1 MKKVSFKMSSRGS
14 VAVECALM
22 LPIFLL
28 LFSAVLFLGKIFWHY
43 TVLEK
48 AAQDSA
54 AFLARVSIEDIRSA
68 STGIENPIAAVARQ
82 IALTE
87 VAELLPGENLVSVNV
102 RCDGIFCAGNST
114 PSVITVVIEATMV
127 DPLWSS
133 ILINYGLGGDLLLT
147 ARAATEF
154 VEKSPET

>member
-1 MKKVSFKMSSRGS
+1 MKKFESKIFSRGS
-14 VAVECALM
+14 IAVECALIM
-22 LPIFLL
+22 PIFLL

-68 STGIENPIAAVARQ
+68 NTGGENPIATATRQ
-82 IALTE
+82 IALAE
-87 VAELLPGENLVSVNV
+87 VAELLPGDSMASVNV
-102 RCDGIFCAGNST
+102 LCDDLYCDGGST
-114 PSVITVVIEATMV
+114 PTAITVVIRATMV

-133 ILINYGLGGDLLLT
+133 ILLDYGLGGDILLT
-147 ARAATEF
+147 ATASTDF
-154 VEKSPET
+154 LEKAPGS